1 MRNIKDEKIPFR
13 EKHRAQRENLAE
25 GEKYDRDKRIAACLF
40 PTMAYS
46 DADQILLYKS
56 LPSEISTTEIFER
69 TKTDGKRCFFPR
81 SLDFGMMYFHEVSDF
96 SEMKKGKFGL
106 LEPTDSAPLYTPMA
120 RDICIVPALSYD
132 REGYRLG
139 YGGGYYDRFL
149 SSFPGT
155 KIGICYSE
163 NIEKRLPR
171 GRYDVCV
178 DMLLTE
184 KGIYR
189 LKR

>member
-1 MRNIKDEKIPFR
+1 
-13 EKHRAQRENLAE
+13 
-25 GEKYDRDKRIAACLF
+25 
-40 PTMAYS
+40 
-46 DADQILLYKS
+46 
-56 LPSEISTTEIFER
+56 
-69 TKTDGKRCFFPR
+69 
-81 SLDFGMMYFHEVSDF
+81 MMYFHNVSQLSD
-96 SEMKKGKFGL
+96 MKPGKFGL
-106 LEPTDSAPLYTPMA
+106 TEPVPSASLYVPMV

-149 SSFPGT
+149 SSFPGI